1 MGQSKEERNQSK
13 FSSQDPKSER
23 EECLFSTQ
31 LISQE
36 NPTIE
41 INRFDRN
48 GPEWLVPEGL
58 LAEGK
63 IFRGREGNNLLVH
76 ACRTNTFFFLF
87 LSLFPFFLLSFLS
100 FLFPYFL
107 FCDPSQVVVIAVL
120 AFFLLF
126 LLLCAQQWPLF
137 IAHAMAGFYCFS
149 P

>member
-48 GPEWLVPEGL
+48 GPEWLVPGGTPFAFDRGQDFEK
-58 LAEGK
+58 ERGK
-63 IFRGREGNNLLVH
+63 
-76 ACRTNTFFFLF
+76 
-87 LSLFPFFLLSFLS
+87 
-100 FLFPYFL
+100 
-107 FCDPSQVVVIAVL
+107 
-120 AFFLLF
+120 
-126 LLLCAQQWPLF
+126 
-137 IAHAMAGFYCFS
+137 
-149 P
+149 